1 MGCCCLGICWCDR
14 RSLLGLQVDFFSST
28 AALGKILS
36 TGNLRKRGIKVLDQ
50 CCMCKKDGE
59 SVDHLLLHCPIA
71 YELWT
76 MVFCLFG
83 IEWIMPKRVIDMFSA
98 RKGFFGR
105 HRNITFW
112 KAVSHCILWCLWHE
126 RNARSFEG
134 CERSILDVKAFFFG
148 TLLGFECCF
157 SFFSL
162 FFSFRFAQI
171 L

>member
-1 MGCCCLGICWCDR
+1 MALSPLKSVGGRWCYGFKTHWMLVLLTNKKNHSLDCIKIIRPCWR
-14 RSLLGLQVDFFSST
+14 PAKSRGFEVRSYYHSLSSPNGMLLPWNMLMWSRSLLGLQVAFFSWT

-83 IEWIMPKRVIDMFSA
+83 IEWIMPKRVINMFA
-98 RKGFFGR
+98 A
-105 HRNITFW
+105 W
-112 KAVSHCILWCLWHE
+112 
-126 RNARSFEG
+126 
-134 CERSILDVKAFFFG
+134 
-148 TLLGFECCF
+148 
-157 SFFSL
+157 
-162 FFSFRFAQI
+162 
-171 L
+171 